1 MTCQF
6 LVRLGGIVNR
16 QWRSHFTGNCLQ
28 CTLSNKSALQS
39 GKNALQKHDR
49 HSRWVMYRALCRGW
63 NLSLTNAEKSAE
75 LRSRYNGGLP
85 IWLDCRRGRPAPETN
100 AANLPHF
107 CSLLFP
113 SPLLFWPSFSR
124 LTNDVEHCNS
134 PLTILEYFEYK
145 SFVSWPFKLPGPW
158 LTLPLLFL
166 LLLYF
171 LPLYLVVVYYAILR
185 FFFFFYSRAAVSVV
199 FSTLLSCS
207 GFIMCSLFASCIFF
221 WTNKDDDDDDDAEI
235 RALKTRSF
243 CQI

>member
-185 FFFFFYSRAAVSVV
+185 FFLFLFKGSSKCGFFHLAVLFRFYHVLFV
-199 FSTLLSCS
+199 C
-207 GFIMCSLFASCIFF
+207 IMYFF
-221 WTNKDDDDDDDAEI
+221 LNK
-235 RALKTRSF
+235 
-243 CQI
+243 